1 MKRIIAISAL
11 TAVACVGF
19 GSVAH
24 AAPGDLT
31 ATSSQTATVAPTC
44 SLTSSAPGNFA
55 VTTATINTVAFPVSL
70 ASTTG
75 KFTTLCNTA
84 TSNITVA
91 KDAATTMPAGQT
103 PVATYSLTADATTYP
118 GVAGTDVALNTPT
131 TGTAV
136 HAYSNTA
143 SDIGVA
149 VNVAAPANKILQD
162 GTYTVVLK
170 ATLTP

>member
-24 AAPGDLT
+24 AQVS

-44 SLTSSAPGNFA
+44 SITSGAPGNFA
-55 VTTATINTVAFPVSL
+55 VTTQNINGVDFPVSL

-75 KFTTLCNTA
+75 FFGTLCNTA
-84 TSNITVA
+84 TSNITIE
-91 KDAATTMPAGQT
+91 KDAATTMPSGQT
-103 PVATYSLTADATTYP
+103 PVATYTLGGDASLYP
-118 GVAGTDVALNTPT
+118 GVLNVSTPLTTPINSAAKHNYSASAG
-131 TGTAV
+131 
-136 HAYSNTA
+136 
-143 SDIGVA
+143 DIRVK
-149 VNVAAPANKILQD
+149 VNVAAPTNKILQD